1 MDQQRFVQ
9 ASTAFESGLSFDQI
23 VSFAKRRALWIV
35 GLTAVGIVAGI
46 GIALALPDEWQA
58 TDVLQVGQ
66 ITRTLV
72 NNGNTN
78 VIVQPLE
85 PGARTVD
92 RMLLRQFQNSVLQS
106 LGLPLDRTRSRE
118 TALIRDFA
126 QPALQR
132 DGDLVS
138 INARGAT
145 PEQAK
150 QVVAAYEKLVIDAHL
165 DLLRPSVNR
174 MTVELQQAKSALA
187 AAEKREAQLNAQS
200 TNMLKGQE
208 GRFSADVLRD
218 NLLQRNEEELHRFA
232 LRIEELQEDLSPA
245 RTFNTRPLMPGIEV
259 SDKPVFPRRSTA
271 AELGALVGFVL
282 GVCLGLLRDHRGRK
296 ASR

>member
-1 MDQQRFVQ
+1 MDQQSFVQ

-23 VSFAKRRALWIV
+23 ASFAKRRAPWIA

-46 GIALALPDEWQA
+46 GVALLIPDEWQA

-66 ITRTLV
+66 VTRTLV
-72 NNGNTN
+72 TNGSTS

-85 PGARTVD
+85 PAARTVD
-92 RMLLRQFQNSVLQS
+92 RMSLRQFQDSVLQS

-118 TALIRDFA
+118 TALVRDYA

-138 INARGAT
+138 ITARGTT

-150 QVVAAYEKLVIDAHL
+150 RIVSAYEKLLIDAHL
-165 DLLRPSVNR
+165 ELLLPSVNR
-174 MTVELQQAKSALA
+174 MTAELRQAKSALA
-187 AAEKREAQLNAQS
+187 DAQKREVQLNAQS

-208 GRFSADVLRD
+208 GHFSADVLRD
-218 NLLQRNEEELHRFA
+218 NLLQRNEEELNRFA
-232 LRIEELQEDLSPA
+232 LRIEELQEDLSAA
-245 RTFNTRPLMPGIEV
+245 RTFNTRPLMQGIEV
-259 SDKPVFPRRSTA
+259 GDKPVFPRKGTA
-271 AELGALVGFVL
+271 AALGALIGFVL
-282 GVCLGLLRDHRGRK
+282 SICVGLLRDHRDQK
-296 ASR
+296 ATR